1 MKKIS
6 LSIALLLIS
15 CKTVSY
21 KDVNPIIKDNQ
32 KKLLLKNAITNVY
45 NIERIYDTSYTNFVV
60 EGNTQRIKDARI
72 DDTKRLFFKWAEQM
86 ANYDPDGDY
95 GYMVF
100 RLNSVSD
107 EKRLDVLE
115 FFSIVLL
122 GAPTLLGI
130 PYSVKGYRIEGE
142 LLIFDKND
150 RLVKR
155 YIEDAYNSEYV
166 AMYYGYT
173 ADDAKRKVALD
184 CIKEILEKIRVRV
197 QKDYPILV
205 KKLNK

>member
-6 LSIALLLIS
+6 LLITLLLIS

-21 KDVNPIIKDNQ
+21 NDLNITVKENQ
-32 KKLLLKNAITNVY
+32 KKLLLKNAII
-45 NIERIYDTSYTNFVV
+45 NIHNLERIYDTSYHNFVV
-60 EGNTQRIKDARI
+60 EGNAPHIKDVRV
-72 DDTKRLFFKWAEQM
+72 DDTKRLFFKWAEQIT
-86 ANYDPDGDY
+86 NYNSDG

-107 EKRLDVLE
+107 ERRMDVLE
-115 FFSIVLL
+115 YFSVLL
-122 GAPTLLGI
+122 LGTPTFIGI
-130 PYSVKGYRIEGE
+130 PYSIAGYRIEGE

-150 RLVKR
+150 KLIKR
-155 YIEDAYNSEYV
+155 YIEDAYSSEYV

-173 ADDAKRKVALD
+173 LSDAKRKVALD
-184 CIKEILEKIRVRV
+184 CIKEILEKIRVKME
-197 QKDYPILV
+197 KDYPILV